1 MKTLAEQ
8 GYMPMMEAVKKCT
21 GQEPHIQTVR
31 RWVKKGIR
39 GFRIEAKFVA
49 GEYITTVDA
58 VNDFI
63 SSVSKARLDKQGG
76 AS

>member
-1 MKTLAEQ
+1 
-8 GYMPMMEAVKKCT
+8 
-21 GQEPHIQTVR
+21 
-31 RWVKKGIR
+31 VKKGLR

-49 GEYITTVDA
+49 GEYLTTVDA

-63 SSVSKARLDKQGG
+63 ASVSKARLDKQGG